1 LVSLPTDTFIFLK
14 IPKTPMDTRILRTWL
29 LLILCI
35 AIPLSVGIIGSL
47 FTVGSIPGWYAGLN
61 KPAINPP
68 AWVFGPVWTVLY
80 LLMGISLY
88 LFLRDGSESA
98 PVRQGVI
105 FFATQLA
112 LNLLWSMVF
121 FGGHAVAIALVV
133 LLLLIVLIAA
143 TAISFRRVSVP
154 AAWLLAPYL
163 AWCCFAAVLNAQ
175 IWLLNM
181 TPS

>member
-1 LVSLPTDTFIFLK
+1 MFLK
-14 IPKTPMDTRILRTWL
+14 ILGTTMVPRTFRTWL
-29 LLILCI
+29 LPVLCI
-35 AIPLSVGIIGSL
+35 ALPLIVGIVGSF
-47 FTVGSIPGWYAGLN
+47 FTAGSIPGWYAGLN

-80 LLMGISLY
+80 ILMGISLY
-88 LFLRDGSESA
+88 LVLRDGTERT

-105 FFATQLA
+105 LFTVQLA
-112 LNLLWSMVF
+112 LNLLWSIVF
-121 FGGHAVAIALVV
+121 FYGQAVAAALVV

-143 TAISFRRVSVP
+143 TAISFRRISVP

-175 IWLLNM
+175 IWLLNGF
-181 TPS
+181 PV